1 MKFDKSRVYTAANAE
16 DLPVGSFC
24 VFADTMK
31 ELQHCVNRDCA
42 VHELE
47 YILDQGNEARF
58 VANGGVHYALAYF
71 VECLGAQTYKAFDN
85 VGQAMLAINNHGGWV
100 KNRAGVLLLVTG
112 YVTDVPGEP
121 FAESSDDTVRVAGRW
136 VSLKY
141 LYRNYCFN
149 DDGSPCGELIE
160 Q

>member
-1 MKFDKSRVYTAANAE
+1 MKFDKRKIYTAANAE
-16 DLPVGSFC
+16 ALSIRSFC

-31 ELQHCVNRDCA
+31 ELQQRVNRDCA

-47 YILDQGNEARF
+47 DILDQDKEARF
-58 VANGGVHYALAYF
+58 VANDGVHYALAYF
-71 VECLGAQTYKAFDN
+71 VDCLGAQTYKAFES
-85 VGQAMLAINNHGGWV
+85 VEKAIDAISAHGGWV
-100 KNRAGVLLLVTG
+100 KNRAGVMLLVTG
-112 YVTDVPGEP
+112 YVPN
-121 FAESSDDTVRVAGRW
+121 ESRDDLSDDVIRIADMW

-141 LYRNYCFN
+141 LYRNYCFK